1 MRVEVTLDDD
11 LVAKARQLSE
21 IDDLSALLNEA
32 LRALVRREEA
42 RSHRSPPPE

>member
-11 LVAKARQLSE
+11 LVAKVRELSA

-32 LRALVRREEA
+32 LRALIQREEA
-42 RSHRSPPPE
+42 ARSRRAR